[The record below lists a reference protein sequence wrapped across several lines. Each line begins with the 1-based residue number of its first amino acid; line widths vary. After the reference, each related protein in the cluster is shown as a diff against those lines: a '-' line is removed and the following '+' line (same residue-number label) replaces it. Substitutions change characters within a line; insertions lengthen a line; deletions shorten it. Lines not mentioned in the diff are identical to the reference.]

1 MCDLVKK
8 TAARL
13 PASKLLYRG
22 RKFSVGPSVQFC
34 APLSLFSYLT
44 SFFCNSKRLKRIIQ
58 LLYGRFLC
66 TGAGP
71 LSLNR
76 AGSINA
82 PSRPRTLRSQPRR
95 GCASKKRSRSL
106 TITRPSGSIP
116 KDAGAFFNCGVASL
130 TKGSVADAQADFA
143 QANELNPK
151 YPYAALWLDIAERRN
166 RLPSG
171 LAELSAKLDMTAWP
185 APVVRHFMG
194 EIDLAALLA
203 AASDPDPVKAKG
215 QLCEARFLAASECPK
230 NFTERRAAN
239 AELRTLGATA

>member
-1 MCDLVKK
+1 MVD
-8 TAARL
+8 
-13 PASKLLYRG
+13 
-22 RKFSVGPSVQFC
+22 
-34 APLSLFSYLT
+34 SYVA
-44 SFFCNSKRLKRIIQ
+44 
-58 LLYGRFLC
+58 
-66 TGAGP
+66 GAGP

-106 TITRPSGSIP
+106 TITRPSGSIRKTP
-116 KDAGAFFNCGVASL
+116 AFFNRGVASL
-130 TKGSVADAQADFA
+130 AKGSVADAQPDFA

-151 YPYAALWLDIAERRN
+151 YAYAALWLDIAERCN

-194 EIDLAALLA
+194 EIDLAVLLA
-203 AASDPDPVKAKG
+203 AASDPNPVKAKG
-215 QLCEARFLAASECPK
+215 NVRGAFLWRRTDPAQRRQGRRGAIFPPRGIFYGTTGSECGIADARRHGMSTARPK
-230 NFTERRAAN
+230 AAAAGWAGAFRAQRPSGRAQSRFP
-239 AELRTLGATA
+239 LQSPTIVHM